1 MTKAGDAGRG
11 IFMTDSAMNVA
22 LLDDKGAEIADIDN
36 DKPLIGTIHFGMW
49 VGMWVNN
56 LDEAEAQATAASA
69 VYLRGRPTEA
79 TKSNYKVQFRDPA
92 GIVFDLSAE
101 GWKGAVK
108 EVKPAA

>member
-1 MTKAGDAGRG
+1 
-11 IFMTDSAMNVA
+11 MTDGAMNVA
-22 LLDDKGAEIADIDN
+22 LLDYKGAKIPDMNN
-36 DKPLIGTIHFGMW
+36 DKPLISTIHFGLW
-49 VGMWVNN
+49 FGMWGNN
-56 LDEAEAQATAASA
+56 LDEAEAQATAA
-69 VYLRGRPTEA
+69 LRGRPTEA

>member
-1 MTKAGDAGRG
+1 
-11 IFMTDSAMNVA
+11 MNVA

-49 VGMWVNN
+49 VDN
-56 LDEAEAQATAASA
+56 LDEAEAQGTAAGA

>member
-11 IFMTDSAMNVA
+11 VFMTDGTINVA
-22 LLDDKGAEIADIDN
+22 LLDYKGAKIPDMNN

-49 VGMWVNN
+49 VDN
-56 LDEAEAQATAASA
+56 LDAAEAQATAAGA

-79 TKSNYKVQFRDPA
+79 TKSNYEVKFRDPT

-108 EVKPAA
+108 EVKPAE